1 LKRISKSDFD
11 DNGMEHAL
19 KDLNNTLEQCL
30 NLIEKQLTTTSLLE
44 QYWDYTKQFI
54 QLDEQLSQN
63 SITLNLA
70 LNINLIFDRHQD
82 SSDQQKHLMEISS
95 KIDQLALTIEEQNHK
110 LKNEFNEQRNHFLH
124 VSKTDLQFEELI
136 GQGGFADVYRGIWIS
151 RDHPIAIK
159 VFHFTDITSK
169 IKQNILN
176 EISIMYQIRYDHL
189 LGILGACVEP
199 NYYAIIIEY
208 MPLGSLFDI
217 LQRKEQIFSWSDRW
231 SIALQMTKGIN
242 YLHKMSII
250 HQDIKSLNILMDKTI
265 HGYLVKV
272 SDFGLAKME
281 EEIQRETKQMKRKKT
296 IIGTSR
302 WTAPEL
308 FNSNPPSMASDIYSL
323 GIIFWELA
331 TGSIPY
337 EGWND
342 EDIIRN
348 IMKGFREDIP
358 MNVPERF
365 ELIISNAW
373 NQQARKRPSCQ
384 QLIEDIKEG
393 SKSTIKTQKTSN
405 YIRYNLVSRKSF
417 VFNRQLNSKLNL
429 KMN

>member
-1 LKRISKSDFD
+1 MKRISKFDFN

-19 KDLNNTLEQCL
+19 KDINNTLEQCL
-30 NLIEKQLTTTSLLE
+30 NLIEKQLTTTSPLE
-44 QYWDYTKQFI
+44 QYRDYTKQFI
-54 QLDEQLSQN
+54 QLNEQLSQN

-70 LNINLIFDRHQD
+70 LNINLIFNPRPDP
-82 SSDQQKHLMEISS
+82 SDQPKFS
-95 KIDQLALTIEEQNHK
+95 
-110 LKNEFNEQRNHFLH
+110 NEQRNHFLH

-308 FNSNPPSMASDIYSL
+308 FNSNPPSMTSDIYSL

-348 IMKGFREDIP
+348 IMKGFRQDIP
-358 MNVPERF
+358 LNVPERF

-373 NQQARKRPSCQ
+373 NQQADKRPSCQ

-393 SKSTIKTQKTSN
+393 SKSTSNTQKIRH
-405 YIRYNLVSRKSF
+405 YIRYSLVSRKSF
-417 VFNRQLNSKLNL
+417 IFNRQLNSKLNL
-429 KMN
+429 KIN